1 MRRAAS
7 ALRAPGHTGQQLS
20 PSGEPGPRG
29 KQGPGRIYP
38 SVPPGEV
45 LALGYASGRAH
56 PAGDESELR
65 QQAAAIDRFCRWR
78 GWELVALV
86 SEVEAPTSRRLSRP
100 SLGYA
105 IERLRTGEASCLVVA
120 ELRRLCA
127 SVAELGGVLEDVHRA
142 GARLVSLEPAID
154 TATLSGRAALRAL
167 TSVSA
172 WERARR
178 ANMIAAA
185 REKAAGPQT
194 IQPKLKRRVL
204 RMRGTG
210 MTLQAIADALNEE
223 GVPTVRGGIEW
234 RPSSV
239 QAALG
244 YKRPR
249 P

>member
-1 MRRAAS
+1 MRRAGS
-7 ALRAPGHTGQQLS
+7 ALRAFELTGPQLS
-20 PSGEPGPRG
+20 PSGEPGLAGR
-29 KQGPGRIYP
+29 QGPRPIYP
-38 SVPPGEV
+38 SVPPGQV
-45 LALGYASGRAH
+45 LALGYASGRAD

-86 SEVEAPTSRRLSRP
+86 REVEAPPTRRVSRP

-105 IERLRTGEASCLVVA
+105 IDRLRIGEASCLVVA

-127 SVAELGGVLEDVHRA
+127 SVAELGSVLEDVHQA

-154 TATLSGRAALRAL
+154 TATQSGRAALRAL
-167 TSVSA
+167 TSVSE

-194 IQPKLKRRVL
+194 IHPKLKRRVM
-204 RMRGTG
+204 RMRETG